1 MSPDPDPDSAGLETP
16 PDIEVVDESTEDDRR
31 VRARRIRERS
41 EELVEALGP
50 DHPLVRAALEKADAL
65 DWEAEHPGEIRMR

>member
-1 MSPDPDPDSAGLETP
+1 MSPDHDPDSASLETQ
-16 PDIEVVDESTEDDRR
+16 PDIEVVDGSAEDDRS
-31 VRARRIRERS
+31 VRASRIRERS
-41 EELVEALGP
+41 EELVEALGA